1 MYVSLYQEEMIS
13 MGRQKKGNANAQRNN
28 NAKQQGK
35 QNHADT
41 EFASYAEVE
50 ANKMNKNNK
59 N

>member
-1 MYVSLYQEEMIS
+1 

-35 QNHADT
+35 ENHYDT

-50 ANKMNKNNK
+50 AKKMNKNQRS
-59 N
+59 

>member
-1 MYVSLYQEEMIS
+1 